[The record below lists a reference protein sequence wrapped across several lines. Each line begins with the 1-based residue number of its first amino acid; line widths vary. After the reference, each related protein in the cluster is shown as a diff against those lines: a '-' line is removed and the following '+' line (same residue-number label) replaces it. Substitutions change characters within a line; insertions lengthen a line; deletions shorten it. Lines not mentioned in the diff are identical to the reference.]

1 MKATKPTMR
10 LPPDS
15 PTLRPPFAAQ
25 EIRPAYIKSG
35 IMSRMS
41 SPSVLRRIAQ
51 STSIVMASVLASRVL
66 GFFIYWTVARKVGSN
81 AITDVYYAA
90 FTLPDFLN
98 YLVAS
103 GSLSL
108 IFIPVFTKYMAEKR
122 EHEAWHVFS
131 IVLTF
136 MGILLIALVIV
147 AEIFAPRLIWLLGP
161 GFKPEQKDLLISLT
175 RLMLPAQICFYLGGI
190 LSAVQYA
197 KAQFVVPS
205 FAPIIYNL
213 GIIAG
218 GVLLGPRIG
227 ITGFSVGVVVG
238 AACGNFLLQVYGAA
252 RAGARF
258 RPSLDLSH
266 PGFRLF
272 LKLAIPI
279 MLALSLVFMD
289 DWIIRWFGS
298 YLEPATITWLSN
310 AKTLMRVPLGVVGQA
325 VGVASFPFLAHL
337 YSEGKLD
344 ELNRTLN
351 STLKGLIMMLLPIS
365 ALTIAQ
371 SSPLVYLVF
380 SHTKMHPADLD
391 ATAATLMVFS
401 LGMFAWGAQNIL
413 ARGFYA
419 GRDTLTPA
427 WLGTALTFLT
437 LPLYWALVRRYQHL
451 GLALASSIGI
461 VAYTIALFVILTR
474 RTHNREAGG
483 LVLFF
488 FKVGL
493 ASAMAGG
500 AVYELAAWLETQIAW
515 KTSHGAFLVLAIS
528 STAGF
533 LITALFAK
541 LLRVR
546 EIDSYLKRLWPS

>member
-1 MKATKPTMR
+1 
-10 LPPDS
+10 
-15 PTLRPPFAAQ
+15 
-25 EIRPAYIKSG
+25 
-35 IMSRMS
+35 MS

-51 STSIVMASVLASRVL
+51 STGIVMASVLASRVL
-66 GFFIYWTVARKVGSN
+66 GFFIYWTVARQVGSN

-122 EHEAWHVFS
+122 EEEAWHVFS
-131 IVLTF
+131 IVVTF
-136 MGILLIALVIV
+136 MGLLLVTLV
-147 AEIFAPRLIWLLGP
+147 VLAEIFAPQLVWLLGP
-161 GFKPEQKDLLISLT
+161 GFHPEQKVLLIFLT

-213 GIIAG
+213 GIISG
-218 GVLLGPRIG
+218 GVLLAPRIG
-227 ITGFSVGVVVG
+227 IAGFSVGVVAG
-238 AACGNFLLQVYGAA
+238 AVCGNFLLQVYGAA
-252 RAGARF
+252 RAGARY

-279 MLALSLVFMD
+279 MLALSVAFTD
-289 DWIIRWFGS
+289 DWVVRWFGS
-298 YLEPATITWLSN
+298 YLQPASISWLSN
-310 AKTLMRVPLGVVGQA
+310 AKKLMRLPLGVVGQA
-325 VGVASFPFLAHL
+325 VGVASFPFLAQL
-337 YSEGKLD
+337 YSQGKFD

-351 STLKGLIMMLLPIS
+351 STLKGLILLLLPIS

-371 SSPLVYLVF
+371 GSPLVYFVF
-380 SHTKMHPADLD
+380 SYTKMRPSDLD
-391 ATAATLMVFS
+391 STAATLMVFS

-419 GRDTLTPA
+419 AHDTLTPA
-427 WLGTALTFLT
+427 IVGTALTFAT
-437 LPLYWALVRRYQHL
+437 LPLYWFLSHRLQHL

-461 VAYTIALFVILTR
+461 IAYTAALFMILTR
-474 RTHNREAGG
+474 RTHNSDAVG
-483 LVLFF
+483 LLLFF
-488 FKVGL
+488 FKVGI
-493 ASAMAGG
+493 ASVMAGG
-500 AVYELAAWLETQIAW
+500 AAYELAGWLESRIAW
-515 KTSHGAFLVLAIS
+515 KTSHGAFMVLVIS
-528 STAGF
+528 STVGLL
-533 LITALFAK
+533 LIGMLAK
-541 LLRVR
+541 IMRVR
-546 EIDSYLKRLWPS
+546 EIDSYLNRLRSS